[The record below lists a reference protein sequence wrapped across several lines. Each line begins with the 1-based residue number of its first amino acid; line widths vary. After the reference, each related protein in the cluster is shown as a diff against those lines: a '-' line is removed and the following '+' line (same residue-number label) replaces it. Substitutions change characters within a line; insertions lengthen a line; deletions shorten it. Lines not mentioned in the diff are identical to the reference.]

1 MKLRY
6 FLPLFVAIVAM
17 FTGCATD
24 QDRAYLGEIRLSQSY
39 VALNTAGG
47 STQVTITASLTFSAQ
62 AAEGRTATVK
72 INCGNKTQEVNII
85 QGIAKVSTAT
95 CAQVIA
101 GPDSKTYRVTGTVT
115 GIANTVY
122 GNWYMND
129 GTGELY
135 IYGTLDKNGRDG
147 RYCRAGER
155 GCGEDQ

>member
-17 FTGCATD
+17 FTGCSTD
-24 QDRAYLGEIRLSQSY
+24 QDRSYLGEIRLSQSY

-47 STQVTITASLTFSAQ
+47 STQVTVTASDSWTVVADGIPSWLTVSPMSGSAGESTLTFSAQ

-95 CAQVIA
+95 CAQVSD
-101 GPDSKTYRVTGTVT
+101 GYRQ
-115 GIANTVY
+115 Y
-122 GNWYMND
+122 RLW
-129 GTGELY
+129 
-135 IYGTLDKNGRDG
+135 
-147 RYCRAGER
+147 
-155 GCGEDQ
+155 

>member
-1 MKLRY
+1 MSDNMKLRY

-24 QDRAYLGEIRLSQSY
+24 QDRAYLGDASDSWNV
-39 VALNTAGG
+39 VADGVPSWLTVSPMSGNAGE
-47 STQVTITASLTFSAQ
+47 STLTFSAQ

-122 GNWYMND
+122 GNRH
-129 GTGELY
+129 T
-135 IYGTLDKNGRDG
+135 
-147 RYCRAGER
+147 
-155 GCGEDQ
+155 